1 MNKAQQ
7 TKFDS
12 LYEKHVSALKRQG
25 KSEKTVEAY
34 SRAVRRIAEYF
45 DRCPD
50 QLTTDDLKQYF
61 ADLLKTHS
69 WSTIKLD
76 RNGLQFFYKH
86 ILRKQWEWV
95 DIIKPPV
102 IKTLPDILTSDEIQL
117 ILNSTR
123 VLRYLTFILVA
134 YSMGLRLGEALNLCV
149 GDIDARQHRVHIRGG
164 KGRKD
169 RFVQLPALTLHVL
182 RKYWATHRHP
192 QFIFPAGKKPTD
204 CHRAT
209 VVMHRGGVQNSFK
222 AIVASCNIHKKV
234 TIHTLRH
241 CYATHLLEQG
251 LNLRAIQK
259 EMGHSCPKT
268 TAIYTQLTEPVQQS
282 SYDIINAMVNRLSV
296 DLSEED

>member
-7 TKFDS
+7 AKFDS

-34 SRAVRRIAEYF
+34 SRAVRRIAEHF

-50 QLTTDDLKQYF
+50 QLKTDDLKAYF
-61 ADLLKTHS
+61 SSLLKSHS

-86 ILRKQWEWV
+86 VLYKQWEWV

-102 IKTLPDILTSDEIQL
+102 KKTLPDILTHDEIQL
-117 ILNSTR
+117 IINSTR
-123 VLRYLTFILVA
+123 ELRYRAYILTL
-134 YSMGLRLGEALNLCV
+134 YSMGLRLSEALNLCI
-149 GDIDARQHRVHIRGG
+149 GDIDAQQHRVHIRGG
-164 KGRKD
+164 KGHKD
-169 RFVQLPALTLHVL
+169 RFVLLPTLTLHAL
-182 RKYWATHRHP
+182 RKYWVTHRHP
-192 QFIFPAGKKPTD
+192 QFIFPAGKKATD
-204 CHRAT
+204 RHRAR

-234 TIHTLRH
+234 SIHTLRH

-268 TAIYTQLTEPVQQS
+268 TAIYTQLTETVEQN
-282 SYDIINAMVNRLSV
+282 SYDIINAMVNLLSI
-296 DLSEED
+296 DLNEEG